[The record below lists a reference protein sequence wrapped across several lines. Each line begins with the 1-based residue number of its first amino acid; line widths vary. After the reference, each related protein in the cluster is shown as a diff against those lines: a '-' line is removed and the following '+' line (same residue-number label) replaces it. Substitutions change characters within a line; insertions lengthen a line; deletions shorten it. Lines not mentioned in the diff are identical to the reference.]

1 MHLGR
6 GGGRAAR
13 SGVQRG
19 GSGRLAR
26 KACKLIHELIDPL
39 LQVVRDTVAEW
50 GYLGIVVMM
59 AIESA
64 NIPLPSEAIMP
75 AAGIL
80 VQQGKMNLH
89 LAALAGALGC
99 LVGSVPS
106 YLLGFYGGRPVLEKY
121 GRWLL
126 LKEKDIEFAD
136 SWVNKYGNITFFI
149 CRMLPIVRTF
159 ISFPA
164 GVLKAPFAVFCFYT
178 FVGSLIW
185 AYFLTY
191 VGIKFGE
198 NMELFTDVWH
208 KFDLAIVVLVLAG
221 LIYYLYNH
229 IVRR

>member
-1 MHLGR
+1 M
-6 GGGRAAR
+6 
-13 SGVQRG
+13 
-19 GSGRLAR
+19 
-26 KACKLIHELIDPL
+26 IHELVDPL
-39 LQVVRDTVAEW
+39 LQAIRDLVVQW

-89 LAALAGALGC
+89 LAALAGAVGC

-106 YLLGFYGGRPVLEKY
+106 YLLGLYGGRPLLQKH

-126 LKEKDIEFAD
+126 LKERDLELAEN
-136 SWVNKYGNITFFI
+136 WANKYGDITFLI

-164 GVLKAPFAVFCFYT
+164 GVLKAHFVVFCIFT

-185 AYFLTY
+185 CYFLTY

-198 NMELFTDVWH
+198 NMQLFTDIWH
-208 KFDLAIVVLVLAG
+208 RFDLAIAVIVLGG
-221 LIYYLYNH
+221 LLYYLYH
-229 IVRR
+229 HVVRR

>member
-1 MHLGR
+1 M
-6 GGGRAAR
+6 
-13 SGVQRG
+13 
-19 GSGRLAR
+19 
-26 KACKLIHELIDPL
+26 IHELIDPV
-39 LQVVRDTVAEW
+39 LQAIRDAIGEW

-89 LAALAGALGC
+89 LAAFAGALGC
-99 LVGSVPS
+99 LAGSVPS
-106 YLLGFYGGRPVLEKY
+106 YFLGLYGGRLVLEKY

-126 LKEKDIEFAD
+126 LKERDLQLAE
-136 SWVNKYGNITFFI
+136 SWVNKYGNATFFI

-164 GVLKAPFAVFCFYT
+164 GVLRAPFATFCVFT

-185 AYFLTY
+185 SYFLAY

-198 NMELFTDVWH
+198 NMQLFTEVWH
-208 KFDLAIVVLVLAG
+208 KFDLTIAILVLGG
-221 LIYYLYNH
+221 LVYYLYHH